1 MGKRTMGLWSND
13 PLERLQT
20 ARMLSA
26 NEAEEHRSALFES
39 SPKKP
44 WPYGMP
50 TTINPFIVI
59 LGPSPGNS
67 PAKGDVD
74 FITRPPYE
82 VPTVGYAHPKFFYP
96 CTYWDKAR
104 ELSVGLIQAYA
115 PNLTPADCYALS
127 GQMNLSVS
135 ASGQA
140 SNVNIEPEF
149 AKWVPEVIANLLRP
163 RLVVLLGLWGRMT
176 DKKYKDFQDTF
187 ASSGAMPIDWK
198 SPNRKLLFR
207 GYIGRQQYFYRIW
220 KLSRPDGADMTL
232 ISWPNHPSRPPMRNA
247 VVWRASI
254 DEAVQYIPEL

>member
-1 MGKRTMGLWSND
+1 MSLWNND

-20 ARMLSA
+20 ARMLSPSDA
-26 NEAEEHRSALFES
+26 AEHQSALVES
-39 SPKKP
+39 SPMKP

-50 TTINPFIVI
+50 TTINPFLVI

-115 PNLTPADCYALS
+115 PDLTPEDCYALS
-127 GQMNLSVS
+127 GQMNLSVG

-140 SNVNIEPEF
+140 SKVNIEPEY

-163 RLVVLLGLWGRMT
+163 RLVVLLGLLGLMKNNR
-176 DKKYKDFQDTF
+176 DLQDAF
-187 ASSGAMPIDWK
+187 ASSGAMPIDWERED
-198 SPNRKLLFR
+198 RKLLFR
-207 GYIGRQQYFYRIW
+207 YYTDKRFSYRIW
-220 KLSRPDGADMTL
+220 KLSRPDGGDMTV
-232 ISWPNHPSRPPMRNA
+232 ISWPNHPSQSPMTNVA
-247 VVWRASI
+247 VWRASI
-254 DEAVQYIPEL
+254 NEAVQYMTEL